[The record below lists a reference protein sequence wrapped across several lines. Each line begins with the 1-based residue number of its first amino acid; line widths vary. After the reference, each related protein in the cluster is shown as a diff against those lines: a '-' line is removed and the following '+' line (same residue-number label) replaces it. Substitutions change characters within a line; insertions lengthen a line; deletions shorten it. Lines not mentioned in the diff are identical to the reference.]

1 MEKKRHT
8 YWKVKKKKKK
18 PTQLYLQIY
27 VKSKGIYKNLL
38 ELSLARSKKTSSHE
52 KQSCFYMMTNEL
64 TKIKIVT
71 GAPRKMKS

>member
-8 YWKVKKKKKK
+8 YWKVKRKKKTHTIVFTDICKI
-18 PTQLYLQIY
+18 QRNLQ
-27 VKSKGIYKNLL
+27 KSLRTKF
-38 ELSLARSKKTSSHE
+38 SKIKENSSHE

>member
-8 YWKVKKKKKK
+8 YWKVKKKKS
-18 PTQLYLQIY
+18 TQLYLQIY

-52 KQSCFYMMTNEL
+52 KPSCFYTMTNEF
-64 TKIKIVT
+64 TEIKIVT
-71 GAPRKMKS
+71 GAPMKMKS